1 MAKGYKMAGWSLLE
15 IGDRVIA
22 KLYPQEPFL
31 QYEITDILAIQSAR
45 TESLHFAYV
54 LDGGKATVPLRF
66 IRYRIDESGRAVRL
80 DDEKTECKEV
90 KL

>member
-1 MAKGYKMAGWSLLE
+1 MSSTLAQAASRSRSPSVCGLSWLRPGQVLLSLLLTP
-15 IGDRVIA
+15 A
-22 KLYPQEPFL
+22 PN
-31 QYEITDILAIQSAR
+31 
-45 TESLHFAYV
+45 FAYV